1 MSGIWP
7 IPSFLSE
14 SQTKSQ
20 SASLGAHQNHQ
31 TLLPLLSRS
40 HHLPHHSDLQVCP
53 FCWRFPHRAP
63 TSTWWR
69 IGMTDRKK
77 RPLPPPRHR
86 AQHSTV
92 LTVCSSFLSM
102 SQFSEARPTSGA
114 ANPQQYQNSMFSG
127 FSDNPRQV
135 SNLTKNLMSSG
146 KQHDDAAPE
155 PLMGRPP
162 SFSASQ
168 NPLPNKFAGSELFGS
183 DAPPAPAPLLLFT
196 QNQPNFYAGNLF
208 TPTNGNMNYIPL
220 GRNTPTAVSSSY
232 TSNYSITPSY
242 HSAQGQAFESNP
254 QLQRGPG
261 FLPGAYKIPG
271 APTTTVSMDLANSNV
286 SVHTPSSLYTPQS
299 HSAQPHYPE
308 GGYSLLPTTFGR
320 AFPPSLRVPEKP
332 YIMRVPEDGGSFN
345 DAGEVPPPLPPAPA
359 EEHAVFPEK
368 PDHYMS
374 YKEYLD
380 TLNKID
386 SMGDEAGY
394 EQHLNIVDFPVN
406 DLITMLACLLTKII
420 EANDKLH
427 PNHFENTIAVRQKL
441 KERKR
446 VKREERERSRSRV
459 SFSSVGINTTV
470 EDIGED
476 ELTDDSADEEEDEL
490 KNRYLA
496 NVLAFHGTNVP
507 GITLQAYLTRV
518 LKYCPVTNEVFLS
531 LLVYFDRIAKRVN
544 NLKTEKNEDGTPRE
558 DGEQLFVMDSY
569 NIHRLII
576 LGITVS
582 SKFFSDIFYK
592 NLRYAKVGGLPLE
605 ELNYL
610 ELQFLLL
617 LDFKLMISVEDLQ
630 NYGDLLL
637 KFWKREQLTT
647 ELVGS
652 KNGNKSDDAVEK

>member
-1 MSGIWP
+1 
-7 IPSFLSE
+7 
-14 SQTKSQ
+14 
-20 SASLGAHQNHQ
+20 
-31 TLLPLLSRS
+31 
-40 HHLPHHSDLQVCP
+40 
-53 FCWRFPHRAP
+53 
-63 TSTWWR
+63 
-69 IGMTDRKK
+69 
-77 RPLPPPRHR
+77 
-86 AQHSTV
+86 
-92 LTVCSSFLSM
+92 M
-102 SQFSEARPTSGA
+102 SQFSEARPASGA
-114 ANPQQYQNSMFSG
+114 PNPQQYQNSMFSG

-135 SNLTKNLMSSG
+135 SNLTKNLMGSG
-146 KQHDDAAPE
+146 EQHVDATPE
-155 PLMGRPP
+155 PLLGQPP
-162 SFSASQ
+162 AFATTQ
-168 NPLPNKFAGSELFGS
+168 TLLPNKFSGGELFGS
-183 DAPPAPAPLLLFT
+183 DAPSAPALLLLFT
-196 QNQPNFYAGNLF
+196 QNQPNFYSGNLF

-242 HSAQGQAFESNP
+242 HSALGQAFDGNP

-286 SVHTPSSLYTPQS
+286 LVHTPSSLYTPQS
-299 HSAQPHYPE
+299 HSTQPHYPE

-320 AFPPSLRVPEKP
+320 AFPPSQRAPEKL
-332 YIMRVPEDGGSFN
+332 YLMRAPESAGSYR
-345 DAGEVPPPLPPAPA
+345 DVIEAHATAPAPV
-359 EEHAVFPEK
+359 EHAVFPEK
-368 PDHYMS
+368 PDHYMT

-386 SMGDEAGY
+386 SMGGDEAGY

-441 KERKR
+441 KERKQL
-446 VKREERERSRSRV
+446 KRTERERNRSRV
-459 SFSSVGINTTV
+459 SFTAVGINTTV
-470 EDIGED
+470 EDIGDD
-476 ELTDDSADEEEDEL
+476 ELTDDSGDEEEDEL

-544 NLKTEKNEDGTPRE
+544 NLKTEKNEDGTPGE
-558 DGEQLFVMDSY
+558 EGEQLFVMDSY

-637 KFWKREQLTT
+637 KFWKREQLTS
-647 ELVGS
+647 ELVG
-652 KNGNKSDDAVEK
+652 NKDSPKHEEAAATTE